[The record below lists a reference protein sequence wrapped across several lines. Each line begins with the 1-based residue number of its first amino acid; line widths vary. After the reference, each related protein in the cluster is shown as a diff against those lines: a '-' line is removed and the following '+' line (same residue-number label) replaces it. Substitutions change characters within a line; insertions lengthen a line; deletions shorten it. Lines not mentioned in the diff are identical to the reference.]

1 VFRPGILHGDF
12 HLANVMFAL
21 DGPALAP
28 AEAAARHTLQFLF
41 NPERAARLVEFHAR
55 DAANPGLAEVLG
67 TILARTWQAPHPSGY
82 PGEIARVVDNVVLY
96 DLLELATNERATY
109 QVRAL
114 ASAEVSQ
121 LKTWLTTAQA
131 SASDPAQKAHLA
143 YAAMQ
148 IEQFQRDPKKLSLMA
163 PSEPPD
169 GPPIGDDED
178 WPGWP
183 PG

>member
-1 VFRPGILHGDF
+1 
-12 HLANVMFAL
+12 M
-21 DGPALAP
+21 
-28 AEAAARHTLQFLF
+28 
-41 NPERAARLVEFHAR
+41 EFHAR

-67 TILARTWQAPHPSGY
+67 AILARTWQAPHPSGY

-121 LKTWLTTAQA
+121 LKTWLTTTQA